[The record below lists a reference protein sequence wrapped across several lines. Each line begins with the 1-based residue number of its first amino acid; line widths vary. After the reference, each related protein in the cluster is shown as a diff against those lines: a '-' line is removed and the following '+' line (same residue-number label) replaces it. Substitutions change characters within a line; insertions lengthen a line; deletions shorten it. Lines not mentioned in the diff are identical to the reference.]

1 MSMTLEQAKEKLAK
15 YGQEHVLKY
24 YGELTEEEKQGILDQ
39 IEATDMSILEA
50 CKHKEDLAKKG
61 VITPLAAMQLDEIEA
76 NRENFTATGI
86 EAIRQGKVAAV
97 LLAGGM
103 GTRLGSD
110 NPKGMYN
117 VGLTHELYIF
127 ECLINNLLEVVHQAD
142 SWIHLFVMTSDKNND
157 ATIAFL
163 KEHDFFGYNAEYV
176 HFFKQEMAAATDYE
190 GKIYL
195 EEKGKLSTSPN
206 GNGGWFISMKNN
218 GMPPNGNGGWFGSM
232 VNAGL
237 LSDIRSHGIEWINV
251 FAVDNVLQR
260 IADPCFIGAT
270 IQKNCVVGSKVVRK
284 NAPDE
289 KVGVMCLEDGRPSI
303 VEYYELTDELM
314 NAKDEKGEP
323 AYNYGVILNYLFKVQ
338 DLEKIMA
345 EKMPLH
351 IVEKKIPYLDA
362 AGELV
367 KPDTPNGYKFESLV
381 LDMIHQM
388 DSCLPFEVVRR
399 KEFAPIKN
407 KTGVDSVES
416 ARELLTENGVVL

>member
-24 YGELTEEEKQGILDQ
+24 YGELTEEEKRGILDQ

-127 ECLINNLLEVVHQAD
+127 ECLVNNLLEVVHQAD
-142 SWIHLFVMTSDKNND
+142 AWIHLFVMTSDKNND

-163 KEHDFFGYNAEYV
+163 QEHDYFGYKAEYV
-176 HFFKQEMAAATDYE
+176 HFFKQEMAAATDYD

-206 GNGGWFISMKNN
+206 GNGGWFSSLERAGLMDTIVKNN
-218 GMPPNGNGGWFGSM
+218 
-232 VNAGL
+232 
-237 LSDIRSHGIEWINV
+237 IKWINV
-251 FAVDNVLQR
+251 FSVDNVLQG
-260 IADPCFIGAT
+260 IADPVFLGAVL
-270 IQKNCVVGSKVVRK
+270 KEGYVSGGKVIKKADPHER
-284 NAPDE
+284 
-289 KVGVMCLEDGRPSI
+289 VGVLCMKDGKPFI
-303 VEYYELTDELM
+303 VEYYELSEEM
-314 NAKDEKGEP
+314 AYEKNERGEY
-323 AYNYGVILNYLFKVQ
+323 AYNYGVTLNYMFPVDKLMNLLDK
-338 DLEKIMA
+338 
-345 EKMPLH
+345 KMPLH
-351 IVEKKIPYLDA
+351 VVKKKVPYINNE
-362 AGELV
+362 GEFV
-367 KPDTPNGYKFESLV
+367 KPEEPNGYKFETLA
-381 LDMIHQM
+381 LDMIGYM
-388 DSCLPFEVVRR
+388 ETCLPFEVVRE

-407 KTGVDSVES
+407 ATGVDSIET
-416 ARELLTENGVVL
+416 AKALLVKNGYTL

>member
-24 YGELTEEEKQGILDQ
+24 YGELNEEEKQGILDQ
-39 IEATDMSILEA
+39 IETTDMSILEA

-76 NRENFTATGI
+76 NREEFTATGI

-127 ECLINNLLEVVHQAD
+127 ECLINNLMEVVHQAD

-218 GMPPNGNGGWFGSM
+218 GM
-232 VNAGL
+232 L
-237 LSDIRSHGIEWINV
+237 DIVHREGIEWINV

-289 KVGVMCLEDGRPSI
+289 KVGVMCL
-303 VEYYELTDELM
+303 EYYELTDELM

-381 LDMIHQM
+381 LDMVWTLWKVPENCSPRMVWCCKHFDRFSQHKVI
-388 DSCLPFEVVRR
+388 E
-399 KEFAPIKN
+399 
-407 KTGVDSVES
+407 ES
-416 ARELLTENGVVL
+416 IELQ

>member
-24 YGELTEEEKQGILDQ
+24 YGELNEEEKQGILDQ
-39 IEATDMSILEA
+39 IETTDMSILEA

-76 NRENFTATGI
+76 NREEFTATGI

-127 ECLINNLLEVVHQAD
+127 ECLINNLMEVVHQAD

-195 EEKGKLSTSPN
+195 EEKGKLSTSP
-206 GNGGWFISMKNN
+206 
-218 GMPPNGNGGWFGSM
+218 M
-232 VNAGL
+232 V
-237 LSDIRSHGIEWINV
+237 
-251 FAVDNVLQR
+251 
-260 IADPCFIGAT
+260 T
-270 IQKNCVVGSKVVRK
+270 
-284 NAPDE
+284 
-289 KVGVMCLEDGRPSI
+289 
-303 VEYYELTDELM
+303 
-314 NAKDEKGEP
+314 
-323 AYNYGVILNYLFKVQ
+323 
-338 DLEKIMA
+338 
-345 EKMPLH
+345 
-351 IVEKKIPYLDA
+351 A
-362 AGELV
+362 AGSF
-367 KPDTPNGYKFESLV
+367 P
-381 LDMIHQM
+381 
-388 DSCLPFEVVRR
+388 
-399 KEFAPIKN
+399 
-407 KTGVDSVES
+407 
-416 ARELLTENGVVL
+416 

>member
-24 YGELTEEEKQGILDQ
+24 YGELNEEEKQGILDQ
-39 IEATDMSILEA
+39 IETTDMSILEA

-76 NRENFTATGI
+76 NREEFTATGI

-97 LLAGGM
+97 LL
-103 GTRLGSD
+103 
-110 NPKGMYN
+110 
-117 VGLTHELYIF
+117 
-127 ECLINNLLEVVHQAD
+127 NNLMEVVHQAD

-218 GMPPNGNGGWFGSM
+218 GM
-232 VNAGL
+232 L
-237 LSDIRSHGIEWINV
+237 DIVHREGIEWINV

-351 IVEKKIPYLDA
+351 IVEKKIPYLDEN
-362 AGELV
+362 GEPV
-367 KPDTPNGYKFESLV
+367 KPEAPNGYKFESLV